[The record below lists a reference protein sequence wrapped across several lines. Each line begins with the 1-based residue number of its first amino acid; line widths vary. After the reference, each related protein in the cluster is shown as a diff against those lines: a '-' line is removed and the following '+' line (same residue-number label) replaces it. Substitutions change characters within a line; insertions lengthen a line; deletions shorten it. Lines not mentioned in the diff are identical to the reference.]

1 MKENVRV
8 ALLTNCLPTYR
19 VPLFTHLKERVQN
32 LRIFLSTKV
41 VPDRDW
47 HMHWGDLDVSINR
60 TFRWVRQFR
69 NVHGFVDQFAA
80 DVPYDTIWTLW
91 RYRPDVVISS
101 EFGMRTLFATVYK
114 LLSPHTKLLIW
125 ATLSE
130 HTEATRSK
138 RREIVRR
145 RLLRYAD
152 GVFVNGASGKRY
164 IQSLGFH
171 NGPISAVPYTV
182 DNQVFQ
188 RPGTRSGEE
197 PLKLL
202 FTGQLVERKG
212 LYPFLT
218 QLAQWCKNHASRCVM
233 LSIVG
238 KGPELNRLQSI
249 LLPTNLKLTFEGV
262 ASFEQLPSHY
272 HRADIYI
279 FPTLAD
285 EWGVVVNEALNAGLP
300 VLGSRYS
307 QAVEELIKD
316 GVNGWLFTPTDP
328 QDIYAAIDRSLQTDS
343 ASLASMRKH
352 AVTAVAELT
361 PQAMADVMVNTVR
374 QVTNK

>member
-1 MKENVRV
+1 MRV
-8 ALLTNCLPTYR
+8 AVLTNCLPTYR
-19 VPLFTHLKERVQN
+19 VPLFTHLNERVQN
-32 LRIFLSTKV
+32 LRIFLSARI

-47 HMHWGDLDVSINR
+47 HMHWGDLDVTVNR
-60 TFRWVRQFR
+60 TFRWVRHFH
-69 NVHGFVDQFAA
+69 NVHGFVDQFAF
-80 DVPYDTIWTLW
+80 DVPYDTVWTLW
-91 RYRPDVVISS
+91 RFRPHVVISS
-101 EFGMRTLFATVYK
+101 EFGMRTLFAAVYK
-114 LLSPHTKLLIW
+114 LIFPRTKLIIW

-138 RREIVRR
+138 RREFVRR
-145 RLLRYAD
+145 CLLHFAD

-171 NGPISAVPYTV
+171 DGPISAVPYTV
-182 DNQVFQ
+182 DNQAFQ
-188 RPGTRSGEE
+188 GPSTRNGAE

-218 QLAQWCKNHASRCVM
+218 QLALWCENNSTRSVM

-249 LLPTNLKLTFEGV
+249 GLPSNLKLTFEGV

-272 HRADIYI
+272 HGADIYV

-300 VLGSRYS
+300 ILGSRYS
-307 QAVEELIKD
+307 QAVEELVKE
-316 GVNGWLFTPTDP
+316 GVNGWLFTPSDT

-343 ASLASMRKH
+343 ASRDSMRKH
-352 AVTAVAELT
+352 AIAALAELT
-361 PQAMADVMVNTVR
+361 PEAMADVMANTIR
-374 QVTNK
+374 RITNK

>member
-1 MKENVRV
+1 VRESVRV

-19 VPLFTHLKERVQN
+19 VPLFTHLKERVQH
-32 LRIFLSTKV
+32 LRIFLSAKV

-47 HMHWGDLDVSINR
+47 HMHWGDLDVTINR

-80 DVPYDTIWTLW
+80 DIPYDTVWTLW

-101 EFGMRTLFATVYK
+101 EFGARTLFAAIYK
-114 LLSPHTKLLIW
+114 LLSPRTKLIIW

-130 HTEATRSK
+130 HTEATRGK
-138 RREIVRR
+138 RREFIRR
-145 RLLRYAD
+145 CLLRHAD

-164 IQSLGFH
+164 VQALGFN
-171 NGPISAVPYTV
+171 NGPISFVPYTV

-188 RPGTRSGEE
+188 GPDTRSGEE

-212 LYPFLT
+212 LCPFLT
-218 QLAQWCKNHASRCVM
+218 QLALWCENHPTRHVT

-238 KGPELNRLQSI
+238 NGPELNRLQSI
-249 LLPTNLKLTFEGV
+249 LLPANLKLTFEGV
-262 ASFEQLPSHY
+262 ASFRELPSHY
-272 HRADIYI
+272 HRADIYV

-300 VLGSRYS
+300 ILGSRYS
-307 QAVEELIKD
+307 QAVEELVEE
-316 GVNGWLFTPTDP
+316 GESGWLFTPSDT
-328 QDIYAAIDRSLQTDS
+328 QDIYAAIDRALQTDS
-343 ASLASMRKH
+343 ASLDSMRRH
-352 AVTAVAELT
+352 AITAIAELT
-361 PQAMADVMVNTVR
+361 PYAIADVMVDTVR
-374 QVTNK
+374 QIK